1 MPAGQK
7 RQDHDVAEIRAA
19 AGAEGRPS
27 RAQAG
32 RDGRAPRSGGKAARA
47 AEAARAEV
55 RATVRRRLALCA
67 ALGALWV
74 VGGCGGGV
82 SGEIGRACM
91 MGGRDAASPQ
101 LCSCIQGVANQS
113 LSGADQRR
121 VARFFTDP
129 EEAEKTRAS
138 DSQRNEALWE
148 RYRAF
153 TARAEAIC
161 G

>member
-1 MPAGQK
+1 MPRFG
-7 RQDHDVAEIRAA
+7 
-19 AGAEGRPS
+19 
-27 RAQAG
+27 
-32 RDGRAPRSGGKAARA
+32 
-47 AEAARAEV
+47 
-55 RATVRRRLALCA
+55 LCV

-74 VGGCGGGV
+74 LGGCGGGV

-121 VARFFTDP
+121 VARFFSDP
-129 EEAEKTRAS
+129 EEAETIRAS
-138 DSQRNEALWE
+138 DSLRNESFWD

-153 TARAEAIC
+153 TAQAEAIC